1 MFFFKQKT
9 AYEMRSSDWSSDVCS
24 SDLPDRAKRIGRRP
38 VSRHLHALLQ
48 PDAVEVSP
56 AQMSEMARRA
66 VHDTL
71 VDRGDPRTAA
81 AARQPAQLCRNL
93 RQSGGVDGRAFLF
106 LSLRIGYGDGR
117 RNPRGASRG

>member
-24 SDLPDRAKRIGRRP
+24 SDLPDLAPRIGRRP

-66 VHDTL
+66 VHDAL

-81 AARQPAQLCRNL
+81 AARSAARLVGTKCVTTCSSRCSPYHYTKPITPLLSTQPL
-93 RQSGGVDGRAFLF
+93 
-106 LSLRIGYGDGR
+106 
-117 RNPRGASRG
+117 